1 MIPITVCN
9 HKGGTGKTTSS
20 IMIAAALGMSGRR
33 VLVVDLDPQGFLTR
47 MMGVAEPDPKASSCA
62 LFGEGQSFD
71 KASLVN
77 PGAFSL
83 IPASTR
89 LSTDMRR
96 LTRSIDVLWARE
108 FQEAHFQDFDYVL
121 YDSAAALTVFTLNA
135 LTAAEHVLIPVLP
148 EYQPVVGAEQ
158 TYQTAITVRKKLNPA
173 MQDPIFLLTMVDGR
187 KRNHLAYENYLRDRY
202 GDSIMNSRIRTSAS
216 LSTTRHDGQTPFD
229 FDPRGRGS
237 QDYAA
242 AVDELVARTERRPQ
256 PEPES
261 DTKPESQPERKPE
274 TPADTP
280 ESLEVS

>member
-1 MIPITVCN
+1 
-9 HKGGTGKTTSS
+9 
-20 IMIAAALGMSGRR
+20 MIAAALGMSGRR

-62 LFGEGQSFD
+62 LFDESQSFD
-71 KASLVN
+71 KANLVN

-89 LSTDMRR
+89 LSTDMRK

-158 TYQTAITVRKKLNPA
+158 TYQTAVTVRKKLNPA
-173 MQDPIFLLTMVDGR
+173 MEDPLFLLTMVDGR
-187 KRNHLAYENYLRDRY
+187 KRNHLAYENYLRERY
-202 GDSIMNSRIRTSAS
+202 EERVMDSRIRTSAS
-216 LSTTRHDGQTPFD
+216 LSTTRHNGQTAFD

-237 QDYAA
+237 QDYAS
-242 AVDELVARTERRPQ
+242 AVDELIRRTELAAKAKAESDQEAPAQ
-256 PEPES
+256 EPE
-261 DTKPESQPERKPE
+261 
-274 TPADTP
+274 A
-280 ESLEVS
+280 LEAS

>member
-1 MIPITVCN
+1 MKREQSMPMIPITVCN
-9 HKGGTGKTTSS
+9 HKGGTGKTMST

-47 MMGVAEPDPKASSCA
+47 MMGVAEPDPKSSSCA
-62 LFGEGQSFD
+62 LFDESQSFD
-71 KASLVN
+71 KSTLVN

-96 LTRSIDVLWARE
+96 LTRSIDVLWARDN
-108 FQEAHFQDFDYVL
+108 QEAHFQDFGYVL

-135 LTAAEHVLIPVLP
+135 LTAARHVLIPVLP
-148 EYQPVVGAEQ
+148 EYQPVVGGEQ
-158 TYQTAITVRKKLNPA
+158 TYQTAVTVRKKLNPD
-173 MQDPIFLLTMVDGR
+173 MEDPLFLLTMVDGR

-216 LSTTRHDGQTPFD
+216 LSTTRHDGQTAFD

-237 QDYAA
+237 QDYAS
-242 AVDELVARTERRPQ
+242 AVDELVARTDRALQIRA
-256 PEPES
+256 S
-261 DTKPESQPERKPE
+261 LERKSEGVIPE
-274 TPADTP
+274 AV
-280 ESLEVS
+280 EVS